1 MSYLSCP
8 RCRLTIRIRA
18 PYLVLRNCP
27 RCLARAGLPTP
38 MYVSAGPSVPVPAVD
53 GRAGIAPK
61 PINASGAEDPVI
73 ADGEKRAPLVAAG
86 DGRAGRNGAAGA
98 TSARRST

>member
-18 PYLVLRNCP
+18 PYLAIRNCP

-38 MYVSAGPSVPVPAVD
+38 MYVSSGRRDPVPVGDEPAPALRPRPLFD
-53 GRAGIAPK
+53 G
-61 PINASGAEDPVI
+61 
-73 ADGEKRAPLVAAG
+73 
-86 DGRAGRNGAAGA
+86 
-98 TSARRST
+98 

>member
-18 PYLVLRNCP
+18 PYLAMRNCP

-38 MYVSAGPSVPVPAVD
+38 MYATPRRVAALDKPARIPPSATDVPA
-53 GRAGIAPK
+53 
-61 PINASGAEDPVI
+61 
-73 ADGEKRAPLVAAG
+73 ADGP
-86 DGRAGRNGAAGA
+86 A
-98 TSARRST
+98 TPSRTAEGSRLSAQREPPRLRGFS

>member
-38 MYVSAGPSVPVPAVD
+38 MYTSVGPSLPVPAVD
-53 GRAGIAPK
+53 ESAGIAPK
-61 PINASGAEDPVI
+61 PINAG
-73 ADGEKRAPLVAAG
+73 VAG
-86 DGRAGRNGAAGA
+86 
-98 TSARRST
+98 ARRST

>member
-38 MYVSAGPSVPVPAVD
+38 MYVSTGPRVPVPAV
-53 GRAGIAPK
+53 GGHPGIAPQ
-61 PINASGAEDPVI
+61 PVNASSAEDPVI
-73 ADGEKRAPLVAAG
+73 ADGEKLGRFVAAR
-86 DGRAGRNGAAGA
+86 DRRAGRNGTAGAAGA
-98 TSARRST
+98 GRST

>member
-38 MYVSAGPSVPVPAVD
+38 MYVSAGPSMPIPAVD
-53 GRAGIAPK
+53 ARARIAPE
-61 PINASGAEDPVI
+61 PINASSAADPVI
-73 ADGEKRAPLVAAG
+73 ADGEKLAPLVAAG
-86 DGRAGRNGAAGA
+86 DRRAARNGAAGA
-98 TSARRST
+98 AGARRST

>member
-18 PYLVLRNCP
+18 PYLVMRNCP

-38 MYVSAGPSVPVPAVD
+38 MYASPGPRVPVPAVD
-53 GRAGIAPK
+53 EPAGTARK
-61 PINASGAEDPVI
+61 PS
-73 ADGEKRAPLVAAG
+73 
-86 DGRAGRNGAAGA
+86 AAGA
-98 TSARRST
+98 QRSP

>member
-1 MSYLSCP
+1 MLDARDRATGSMSYLSCP

-38 MYVSAGPSVPVPAVD
+38 MYVSAGPNTPVPAVD
-53 GRAGIAPK
+53 EHPGIAPK
-61 PINASGAEDPVI
+61 PVNA
-73 ADGEKRAPLVAAG
+73 
-86 DGRAGRNGAAGA
+86 GAAGA
-98 TSARRST
+98 RRST